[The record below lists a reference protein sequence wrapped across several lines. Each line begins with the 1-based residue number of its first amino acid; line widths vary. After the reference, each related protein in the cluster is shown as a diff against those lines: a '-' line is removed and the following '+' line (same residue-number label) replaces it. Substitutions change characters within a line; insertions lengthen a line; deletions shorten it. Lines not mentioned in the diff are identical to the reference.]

1 MLEPYEGPTPR
12 GGSAPGGEV
21 VQPLELD
28 VAAPTQAE
36 QPPQSST
43 TPVLAEQGTAGSRRW
58 WRRASAS
65 DEVAPVAEPV
75 TSKTETLTLDI
86 APNDPVL
93 AFLQGASGPV
103 DVATLPQDSPAV
115 IDMRESGVELV
126 VPLVASGEMVGL
138 LALGQRLSERGY
150 SHDDR
155 RLLDTLAR
163 YAAPALRLGQMVRQ
177 QQGEARVRE
186 RIEQELRVAQLIQQQ
201 FLPQSLPNLA
211 GWDLSAFYLPARTVG
226 GDFYDV
232 MELPDGRIMV
242 VTGDVTDKGVPAALV
257 MASTHSLLR
266 EAGPRLVSP
275 AAVLGRVNELL
286 CTDIPAHMF
295 VTCLVLVF
303 DRDTG
308 EVQLANAGHN
318 LPFVRGRDG
327 VRELRATG
335 MPLGLMPESSYDE
348 IQAVINPGEVLL
360 LYSDGITEQ
369 HNDDGEMFG
378 FGRTQDLVGQAES
391 GPALVDA
398 CVSTLERFSGDQE
411 QEDDVTLVTLE
422 RSAAARPAD
431 PEAEEVL
438 SRFSVP
444 SEPGNERLV
453 LARVAEVVADCGLS
467 ADQLERIKTAS
478 AEAAMNAI
486 EHGNHN
492 RAELPVDVVVLR
504 TARGI
509 AVEISDLGGRVE
521 DAVADT
527 PDLELKLAGLQ
538 TTRGWGLFLI
548 ENMVDE
554 CEEHTREE
562 RHTVRLV
569 LNVDS
574 STADPAEKDGVTS

>member
-1 MLEPYEGPTPR
+1 MLEPYENPTPR
-12 GGSAPGGEV
+12 GGSAPGGGV

-28 VAAPTQAE
+28 VAAPEPELTDVV
-36 QPPQSST
+36 ST
-43 TPVLAEQGTAGSRRW
+43 MDPAARGTAEPRRW
-58 WRRASAS
+58 WRRSRS
-65 DEVAPVAEPV
+65 KSEEPLAETTV
-75 TSKTETLTLDI
+75 SSKTETLALDI
-86 APNDPVL
+86 APSDPVL

-103 DVATLPQDSPAV
+103 DVDTLPQDSPAV

-177 QQGEARVRE
+177 QEGEARVRE

-232 MELPDGRIMV
+232 IELPDGRVMV

-257 MASTHSLLR
+257 MASTHALLR
-266 EAGPRLVSP
+266 EAGPRLISP
-275 AAVLGRVNELL
+275 AAVLARVNELL

-303 DRDTG
+303 DRESG
-308 EVQLANAGHN
+308 QVLLANAGHN

-335 MPLGLMPESSYDE
+335 MPLGLMPDSAYDE
-348 IQAVINPGEVLL
+348 VRAVIDPGEVLL

-378 FGRTQDLVGQAES
+378 FDRTQALVGEAAS

-398 CVSTLERFSGDQE
+398 CVSMLERFSGGQE

-422 RSAAARPAD
+422 RSAAARPSD

-453 LARVAEVVADCGLS
+453 LARVAEVVAECGLTT
-467 ADQLERIKTAS
+467 DQLERIKTAS

-509 AVEISDLGGRVE
+509 AVEISDLGGRGE

-574 STADPAEKDGVTS
+574 STADPAERDGATS

>member
-1 MLEPYEGPTPR
+1 
-12 GGSAPGGEV
+12 V
-21 VQPLELD
+21 VQQVEMD
-28 VAAPTQAE
+28 VASPASSRPPTSDHGPGKAVGSGVAPR
-36 QPPQSST
+36 P
-43 TPVLAEQGTAGSRRW
+43 RW
-58 WRRASAS
+58 WRSRSRS
-65 DEVAPVAEPV
+65 TAEPDQLSV
-75 TSKTETLTLDI
+75 GAAADTSKTQTITLDI
-86 APNDPVL
+86 APSDPVL

-103 DVATLPQDSPAV
+103 DVTTLPHDSPAV
-115 IDMRESGVELV
+115 AQMREAGVELV

-177 QQGEARVRE
+177 QQSEARVRE

-232 MELPDGRIMV
+232 MELPDGRVMV

-275 AAVLGRVNELL
+275 AAVLGQVNEQL

-303 DRDTG
+303 NRDSG
-308 EVQLANAGHN
+308 EVLLANAGHN
-318 LPFVRGRDG
+318 LPFVRGTDG

-335 MPLGLMPESSYDE
+335 MPLGLMPESTYDE
-348 IQAVINPGEVLL
+348 VQALIDPGEVLL

-369 HNDDGEMFG
+369 HDDNDEMFG
-378 FGRTQDLVGQAES
+378 FHRTRELVEKARS
-391 GPALVDA
+391 GSELVDS
-398 CVSTLERFSGDQE
+398 CVSSLERFSGGRE

-422 RSAAARPAD
+422 RSSAARPAE

-438 SRFSVP
+438 SRFSVA

-453 LARVAEVVADCGLS
+453 LARVAEVLSGSGLAD
-467 ADQLERIKTAS
+467 DQLERIKTAS

-492 RAELPVDVVVLR
+492 RAELPVDVVVFR
-504 TARGI
+504 TEHGV
-509 AVEISDLGGRVE
+509 AVEISDLGGRGE
-521 DAVADT
+521 DAVADV

-554 CEEHTREE
+554 VEEHTTEE

-569 LNVDS
+569 LHRDDS
-574 STADPAEKDGVTS
+574 SADRAGRQEGSS